1 MEASTYTE
9 SKGRIRIPRGG
20 IMSEIVLEDLT
31 KRFGDVTAVDR
42 LSTTIKRREFFVVV
56 GPTACGKTTLLRLIA
71 GLLEPDEGR
80 ILFDGQ
86 PVTQLGAGQR
96 GLRMVF
102 QDYALYPHMKVFDEK
117 KYSNLSFPLKLRRT
131 ETGAIKRIVN
141 GLANRLQIKKT
152 LYKRKPHQ
160 LSAGQKQKVA
170 MGRAL
175 AVPPKVLL
183 MDEPLSNLDPQSRLH
198 ARDEVRKLHDE
209 LKVTTVYVTHDLAE
223 AFTLADRMAVMRDGA
238 FIQTGTPQEIQ
249 KNPIDGFVESFVH
262 SYKELS
268 KGLFDA

>member
-1 MEASTYTE
+1 
-9 SKGRIRIPRGG
+9 
-20 IMSEIVLEDLT
+20 MSEIVLQDLT

-42 LSTTIKRREFFVVV
+42 LNVTIKSKEFFVVV

-86 PVTQLGAGQR
+86 LVNRLAAGQR
-96 GLRMVF
+96 GVRMVF

-117 KYSNLSFPLKLRRT
+117 RFSNLSFPLKLRRM
-131 ETGAIKRIVN
+131 ETGAIKGIVDGIAGRLRIKE
-141 GLANRLQIKKT
+141 I

-170 MGRAL
+170 GGRAL
-175 AVPPKVLL
+175 ALPPKILL

-198 ARDEVRKLHDE
+198 ARDETKKLHNE
-209 LKVTTVYVTHDLAE
+209 WKVTTVYVTHDLAE
-223 AFTLADRMAVMRDGA
+223 AFALADRVAVMRNGS

-249 KNPIDGFVESFVH
+249 KNPVDDFVESFVH

-268 KGLFDA
+268 KGLFDS

>member
-1 MEASTYTE
+1 
-9 SKGRIRIPRGG
+9 
-20 IMSEIVLEDLT
+20 
-31 KRFGDVTAVDR
+31 
-42 LSTTIKRREFFVVV
+42 
-56 GPTACGKTTLLRLIA
+56 
-71 GLLEPDEGR
+71 
-80 ILFDGQ
+80 
-86 PVTQLGAGQR
+86 LGAGQR
-96 GLRMVF
+96 GVRMVF

-117 KYSNLSFPLKLRRT
+117 KYSNLSFPLKLRKT

-141 GLANRLQIKKT
+141 DLANRLQIKKI
-152 LYKRKPHQ
+152 LYKRNPHQ

-175 AVPPKVLL
+175 AVPPKILL

-268 KGLFDA
+268 KGLFGA

>member
-1 MEASTYTE
+1 
-9 SKGRIRIPRGG
+9 
-20 IMSEIVLEDLT
+20 MSEIVLEDLT

-42 LSTTIKRREFFVVV
+42 LSATIKSREFFVVV

-71 GLLEPDEGR
+71 GLLEPDKGR

-86 PVTQLGAGQR
+86 PVTQLGTGRR
-96 GLRMVF
+96 GVRMVF

-117 KYSNLSFPLKLRRT
+117 KYSNLSFPLKLRKT
-131 ETGAIKRIVN
+131 KTGAIKRIVN
-141 GLANRLQIKKT
+141 GLAN
-152 LYKRKPHQ
+152 YKRKPNQ

-175 AVPPKVLL
+175 AVPSKILL

-209 LKVTTVYVTHDLAE
+209 LKVTTVYVVL
-223 AFTLADRMAVMRDGA
+223 RPNR
-238 FIQTGTPQEIQ
+238 
-249 KNPIDGFVESFVH
+249 NPSGDPEEP
-262 SYKELS
+262 Y
-268 KGLFDA
+268 

>member
-1 MEASTYTE
+1 
-9 SKGRIRIPRGG
+9 
-20 IMSEIVLEDLT
+20 MSEIVLEELT

-42 LSTTIKRREFFVVV
+42 LNTAIKSREFFVVV

-86 PVTQLGAGQR
+86 PVTQLRAGQR
-96 GLRMVF
+96 GVRMVF

-117 KYSNLSFPLKLRRT
+117 KYSNLSFPLKLRKT

-175 AVPPKVLL
+175 AVPPKILL

-209 LKVTTVYVTHDLAE
+209 LKVTTIYVTHDLAE